1 MSGLRAIDLQM
12 AMPRSQMAGKIQD
25 QMNQR
30 GQVSQDILAAA
41 QQDQDQK
48 NATSVTGLDQTV
60 HNRAENNDANP
71 SQPSPE
77 QLTSGSEE
85 SANDVPQ
92 VTVHPYKGNL
102 FDESR

>member
-25 QMNQR
+25 QLNQR

-41 QQDQDQK
+41 QQEQDQK

-60 HNRAENNDANP
+60 HNRAENNGANP
-71 SQPSPE
+71 SLQSSEQTSNEGEQPI
-77 QLTSGSEE
+77 T
-85 SANDVPQ
+85 DVSQ
-92 VTVHPYKGNL
+92 SSSHPYKGNL

>member
-25 QMNQR
+25 QLNQR

-71 SQPSPE
+71 SQLSPV
-77 QLTSGSEE
+77 QLSLGSEE
-85 SANDVPQ
+85 PAQQISP